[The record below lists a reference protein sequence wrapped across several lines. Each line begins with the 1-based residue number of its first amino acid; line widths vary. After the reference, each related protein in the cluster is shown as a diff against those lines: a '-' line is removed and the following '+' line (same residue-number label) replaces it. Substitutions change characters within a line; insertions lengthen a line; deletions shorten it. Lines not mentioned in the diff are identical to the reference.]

1 MVNFY
6 NSYKFLL
13 NSRFAFACTHIS
25 LNFITCTFKNIT
37 VYVSFAFSHK
47 CRKNIILGIDLL
59 SSPEMNIFNSV
70 GYQPTREIG
79 INQSNVN
86 FFRLLDI
93 RELEINQS
101 YDKYKYLPI
110 RHEVRSSI

>member
-1 MVNFY
+1 
-6 NSYKFLL
+6 
-13 NSRFAFACTHIS
+13 
-25 LNFITCTFKNIT
+25 
-37 VYVSFAFSHK
+37 
-47 CRKNIILGIDLL
+47 
-59 SSPEMNIFNSV
+59 MNIFNSV
-70 GYQPTREIG
+70 GYQQTREIG